1 VRTLVVSDLHLGAR
15 SRVDVLRQPR
25 ALAALLGELESINRL
40 VVLGDLL
47 ELRHGPAR
55 EALEA
60 AAPVLTSLGEALGPD
75 REIVVVPG
83 NHDHGLLRPWLERRS
98 LRPEPEPLGL
108 ESEIAF
114 EGGELLGEVAR
125 RLGPA
130 RVRATYPG
138 IWIRE
143 DVYATHGHYSDR
155 HNTVPIMERV
165 GAGLMTRLVSEPPGG
180 PARTEDYE
188 ATLGPM
194 YAWIESIAQRDGS
207 RLANGSL
214 QVRAWRALATP
225 GGSGRPRFVRANVQ
239 RATLKLGFPVLVA
252 TLNRAGIGPLGTDVS
267 GPELRR
273 AGLRAFGEVVARLE
287 VDASHV
293 IFGHTHRAGPLARDH
308 VSEWSAPTGASMIN
322 SGSWTHDPSFTGPER
337 GDNPYR
343 PGFCVAIGDDG
354 PPELR
359 NLLDP

>member
-1 VRTLVVSDLHLGAR
+1 MRTLIVSDLHLGAR
-15 SRVDVLRQPR
+15 SEVDVLRRPPN
-25 ALAALLGELESINRL
+25 LAALIGELEGVDRL

-60 AAPVLTSLGEALGPD
+60 AEPVLVSLGEALGSD

-98 LRPEPEPLGL
+98 LGDSPEPLGL
-108 ESEIAF
+108 QTEVVSED
-114 EGGELLGEVAR
+114 GELLGEVVR

-130 RVRATYPG
+130 RVRVTYPG

-143 DVYATHGHYSDR
+143 DVYATHGHYGDR

-165 GAGLMTRLVSEPPGG
+165 GAGLMTRLVSEPSGG
-180 PARTEDYE
+180 PASTEDYE
-188 ATLGPM
+188 ATLGPI
-194 YAWIESIAQRDGS
+194 YAWIEAVAQRDGS
-207 RLANGSL
+207 RLASGSL
-214 QVRAWRALATP
+214 QVRAWRALAAP
-225 GGSGRPRFVRANVQ
+225 GGGGRPRFGRANLQ
-239 RATLKLGFPVLVA
+239 RASLKVAFPAVVA
-252 TLNRAGIGPLGTDVS
+252 TLNRVGMGPLGTDVS

-273 AGLRAFGEVVARLE
+273 AGLRAFGEVVARLG

-293 IFGHTHRAGPLARDH
+293 IFGHTHRAGPLPRDH
-308 VSEWSAPTGASMIN
+308 VYEWKAPTGASLIN
-322 SGSWTHDPSFTGPER
+322 SGSWVHDASFVGSDP
-337 GDNPYR
+337 GDSPYR
-343 PGFCVAIGDDG
+343 PGFCVAVGDEG

-359 NLLDP
+359 NLLD

>member
-1 VRTLVVSDLHLGAR
+1 VRTLIVSDLHLGAR
-15 SRVDVLRQPR
+15 SSVDVLRRPE
-25 ALAALLGELESINRL
+25 ALEALIAELAGVDRL

-60 AAPVLTSLGEALGPD
+60 AAPVLAALGEAVGRD
-75 REIVVVPG
+75 REIVIVPG

-98 LRPEPEPLGL
+98 LASAPEPLGL
-108 ESEIAF
+108 HSEIGF
-114 EGGELLGEVAR
+114 EDGELLGEVAR
-125 RLGPA
+125 RFGPA
-130 RVRATYPG
+130 RVKATYPG
-138 IWIRE
+138 IWIRD
-143 DVYATHGHYSDR
+143 DVYAIHGHYGDR

-194 YAWIESIAQRDGS
+194 YAWIESVAQRDGS

-214 QVRAWRALATP
+214 QVRAWRALQAP
-225 GGSGRPRFVRANVQ
+225 GGGGRPRLALASLR
-239 RATLKLGFPVLVA
+239 RSSLKLAFPVVVA
-252 TLNRAGIGPLGTDVS
+252 TLNRAGIGPLRTDVS
-267 GPELRR
+267 GQELRR
-273 AGLRAFGEVVARLE
+273 AGLRAFGEVVARLD

-293 IFGHTHRAGPLARDH
+293 IFGHTHRAGPLPRDQA
-308 VSEWSAPTGASMIN
+308 SEWKASTGASLIN
-322 SGSWTHDPSFTGPER
+322 SGSWVHDPSFMGPDR

-343 PGFCVAIGDDG
+343 PGFTVAVEDDG
-354 PPELR
+354 VPQLR
-359 NLLDP
+359 NLLD

>member
-15 SRVDVLRQPR
+15 SGVDVLRRPG
-25 ALAALLGELESINRL
+25 ALASLIEELQSADRL

-55 EALEA
+55 EALKA
-60 AAPVLTSLGEALGPD
+60 AEPVLASLGEALGPD

-98 LRPEPEPLGL
+98 LGSAPGPLGL
-108 ESEIAF
+108 QSEVAF
-114 EGGELLGEVAR
+114 EDGELLGQVAR

-138 IWIRE
+138 IWIRD
-143 DVYATHGHYSDR
+143 DVYAIHGHYGDR

-165 GAGLMTRLVSEPPGG
+165 GAGLMTRVVSEPPGG
-180 PARTEDYE
+180 PGRTEDYE

-207 RLANGSL
+207 RLSDGSL
-214 QVRAWRALATP
+214 QVRAWRALSAP
-225 GGSGRPRFVRANVQ
+225 GGGGRPRFALANVR
-239 RATLKLGFPVLVA
+239 RASLKVAFPVMVA
-252 TLNRAGIGPLGTDVS
+252 TLNRAGVGPLRTDVS

-273 AGLRAFGEVVARLE
+273 AGLRAFGEVVARLG

-293 IFGHTHRAGPLARDH
+293 IFGHTHRAGPLPRDH
-308 VSEWSAPTGASMIN
+308 IHEWTAPTGASMTN
-322 SGSWTHDPSFTGPER
+322 SGSWVHDPSFVGSEP
-337 GDNPYR
+337 GDSPYR
-343 PGFCVAIGDDG
+343 PGFCVAIEDEG

-359 NLLDP
+359 NLLD